1 MLAFQT
7 GCANAGSNLATSF
20 QFEKQA
26 PMNFSSD
33 NVSPVCPEILAA
45 IASQSDTSALP
56 YGQDDET
63 AKLDA
68 AFSNMF
74 ETDCVVVPVATGT
87 AANLIGLSNL
97 VSPYGGV
104 VCHHEAHINQTES
117 TGVAFYG
124 GGAKLLTMDG
134 PSAKIEADRLDK
146 FLAAQSNRGI
156 HAVDP
161 ECVAITQATEFGAVY
176 SVDEINAIG
185 QVCKTRD
192 MRLFMDGARFA
203 NAVASLGCHPADI
216 TWKAGVDVLTFGAT
230 KNGALA
236 VDAIVLFD
244 KSLRKK
250 TEKARKRGGHLFSK
264 HRYLAVQL
272 LAYLENDLWLKN
284 ARHANMAAKLLGQ
297 SLTGMGA
304 RMAHQ
309 PQGNELFVYMD
320 DNLAAM
326 LQAAGIVFRPWPAV
340 GPGAYRF
347 VTAWN
352 SPLDAITSLP
362 ASLNMA

>member
-1 MLAFQT
+1 MNF
-7 GCANAGSNLATSF
+7 
-20 QFEKQA
+20 

-33 NVSPVCPEILAA
+33 NVSPVCPEILTA
-45 IASQSDTSALP
+45 IAGQSDSSALP
-56 YGQDDET
+56 YGQD
-63 AKLDA
+63 AQSGKLDA
-68 AFSNMF
+68 AFSSLF

-117 TGVAFYG
+117 TGVAFFG
-124 GGAKLLTMDG
+124 GGAKLLAMDG
-134 PSAKIEADRLDK
+134 PSAKIEADRLDQ
-146 FLAAQSNRGI
+146 FLTAQSNRGI

-176 SVDEINAIG
+176 TVDEITAIG
-185 QVCKTRD
+185 QVCKSHD

-216 TWKAGVDVLTFGAT
+216 TWKAGVDVLSFGAT

-244 KSLRKK
+244 PSLRKK

-284 ARHANMAAKLLGQ
+284 ARHANIAAKLLGQ
-297 SLTGMGA
+297 SLTSLGA
-304 RMAHQ
+304 TMVHH
-309 PQGNELFVYMD
+309 PEGNELFVHMD
-320 DNLAAM
+320 DNLVALLLAAD
-326 LQAAGIVFRPWPAV
+326 IVFRPWPAV
-340 GPGAYRF
+340 GPGIYRF

-352 SPLDAITSLP
+352 SPLEAITSLP
-362 ASLNMA
+362 ANLNLT